1 MRILVQRVVSESHAH
16 TPVILHQPESEVW
29 NREAKHR
36 HRAGDT
42 ARRPRSSR
50 DPRQSSRQFF
60 PTRDLTRNP
69 SHFREQREGSRSLGG
84 HEPPPPSGET
94 YPLPS
99 TPPPMGESQS
109 PMAHPGSPPRAPRLS
124 PRDPSPN
131 QAERKMELTGSQPDI
146 SRRGG
151 NPRSP
156 RTGIFGRGS
165 RVGAPVL
172 GPTPPPC
179 PGCRSVPRPAAGF

>member
-84 HEPPPPSGET
+84 HEPPPPSGDT

-99 TPPPMGESQS
+99 TPPPHGRIPVTLGASGKPTTRSQ
-109 PMAHPGSPPRAPRLS
+109 ALS
-124 PRDPSPN
+124 SRPN

-172 GPTPPPC
+172 GPAPPPR